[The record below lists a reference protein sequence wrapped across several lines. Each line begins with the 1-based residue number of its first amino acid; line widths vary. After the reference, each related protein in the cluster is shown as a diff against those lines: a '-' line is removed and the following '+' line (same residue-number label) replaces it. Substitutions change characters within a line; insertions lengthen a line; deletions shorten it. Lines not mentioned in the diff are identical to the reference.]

1 MNLKQSLNDY
11 SLPLILDGGV
21 ATQLEKIYNKNLYT
35 TSLWSSACLYQDPDS
50 IEKIH
55 LDYLK
60 AGADIISTCRFV

>member
-1 MNLKQSLNDY
+1 MTLKNFLNNY
-11 SLPLILDGGV
+11 SLPLILDGGM
-21 ATQLEKIYNKNLYT
+21 ATQLERIYNKNLSM

-50 IEKIH
+50 IKKLH